1 MAGSLFTDNAESN
14 DSYDKKTADVTE
26 VESIDAIDVAEVV
39 PIDAID
45 VAEVEVIADVDEAIN
60 IETKDN
66 NVEEQIP
73 AVEVRFLLKECNVK
87 GRNTGKILIQL
98 I

>member
-14 DSYDKKTADVTE
+14 DSNDKKTIDVTE
-26 VESIDAIDVAEVV
+26 VE

-45 VAEVEVIADVDEAIN
+45 SAEVEAMADVDEAID

-73 AVEVRFLLKECNVK
+73 AVEVRF
-87 GRNTGKILIQL
+87 
-98 I
+98 